1 MNTLV
6 QAPQTRRKDHVKTPG
21 KEVDV
26 DTVLE
31 FLKEPG
37 VNGAKAEEL
46 NLGSITIDLRL
57 WEGEVRTGRVEALA
71 PMDLLAEVR
80 QPVPLGQLTPVRLV
94 SEPCELEVETLGL
107 IHWQRSQGNRT
118 QVGLFLREALPDALL
133 TKHWTDMR
141 QELRYQASG
150 SLWARFG
157 AERERWRV
165 HLVEYSRSGARLST
179 PRKPQINDKV
189 ELFDDEMIAA
199 GVVRYVHPVPVDGH
213 FQVGCEFANN
223 AGIRLA
229 RLCTDRTAVPAEPYR
244 TAITWKRDLPRD
256 RRA

>member
-1 MNTLV
+1 MKTLV
-6 QAPQTRRKDHVKTPG
+6 QAPQTRRQERDPAPR

-37 VNGAKAEEL
+37 TNGGGERAL

-80 QPVPLGQLTPVRLV
+80 QPVPLGQLTPLRLV
-94 SEPCELEVETLGL
+94 SELCELEVETLGL
-107 IHWQRSQGNRT
+107 VHWQRSHGART

-133 TKHWTDMR
+133 TRHWTDMR

-150 SLWARFG
+150 TLWARFG
-157 AERERWRV
+157 SERERWRV
-165 HLVEYSRSGARLST
+165 SLVEYSRSGARLST
-179 PRKPQINDKV
+179 PHKPQINDKV